1 MVAHD
6 KAVYDICF
14 SLNKTVFAT
23 VGEDGSVR
31 LFDTREL
38 RNSNIVYE
46 MDSKVSLEHVKWNH
60 IDQNIMA
67 VLAQD
72 DTNVLLFDKRRPN
85 AIVDTLC
92 HDSKVNSIAW
102 SPTDRNMLCSVEEGG
117 KALIWDLSE
126 APSATNSEA
135 GAEDENEDRSWGH
148 RFERRTPKSE
158 YKTDSK
164 MFNVVWS
171 MADPTWVSVSFD
183 ERLQTLRT

>member
-1 MVAHD
+1 MAHD

-14 SLNKTVFAT
+14 SLDRTVFAT

-46 MDSKVSLEHVKWNH
+46 MENKVGLTHVKWNH
-60 IDQNIMA
+60 VDGNIMA

-85 AIVDTLC
+85 TIVDTLC
-92 HDSKVNSIAW
+92 HDSKVSAVAW
-102 SPTDRNMLCSVEEGG
+102 SPIDRNMLCSVCEGG

-126 APSATNSEA
+126 APSSAKSE
-135 GAEDENEDRSWGH
+135 GVVEGENEERSWGH
-148 RFERRTPKSE
+148 HR
-158 YKTDSK
+158 
-164 MFNVVWS
+164 
-171 MADPTWVSVSFD
+171 
-183 ERLQTLRT
+183 